1 MKDDCCATYADY
13 GPNPYV
19 ANIEQMAVENSN
31 FRTAIWTGCH
41 MQMTVMYIPPCG
53 EIGLEVHPV
62 TDQFIRVEQGKA
74 VAKLGKCEE
83 YPDFC
88 RSMRKGDAVFIPAGT
103 WHNVLNEGR
112 QPLWVS
118 VIYAPSNHPR
128 GTVHRTKKEAE
139 LEEY

>member
-1 MKDDCCATYADY
+1 
-13 GPNPYV
+13 
-19 ANIEQMAVENSN
+19 
-31 FRTAIWTGCH
+31 
-41 MQMTVMYIPPCG
+41 
-53 EIGLEVHPV
+53 
-62 TDQFIRVEQGKA
+62 
-74 VAKLGKCEE
+74 
-83 YPDFC
+83 
-88 RSMRKGDAVFIPAGT
+88 MRKGEAVFIPAGT